1 MHQSHEAA
9 GPDIHLQEHKTKQS
23 IEMID
28 TWRSGPS
35 PFPPSHPPP
44 SSPPLSP
51 SSPTLPTPT
60 LPHSLTLPHPSPPSH
75 PPTPSPTL
83 SPAIH
88 SIKILICVSCW
99 VAPRQR
105 TMLGWFILPSMAI
118 SSRRRFSSS
127 SCCVSVLRTKLTW
140 RTQVKRTSN
149 QQAST
154 SCLNAKH
161 SSLIGQAHFGGLYT
175 TSRF

>member
-1 MHQSHEAA
+1 MAQWT
-9 GPDIHLQEHKTKQS
+9 L
-23 IEMID
+23 
-28 TWRSGPS
+28 
-35 PFPPSHPPP
+35 PFPTLSPSYPILPHPLTLLPHPPP
-44 SSPPLSP
+44 P
-51 SSPTLPTPT
+51 SPTLPTPT
-60 LPHSLTLPHPSPPSH
+60 LPHSLPLPHPSPPSH
-75 PPTPSPTL
+75 TLPTL

-140 RTQVKRTSN
+140 RTQMKRTSN